1 MTVFTTLTY
10 ADVLDEERARVLWEA
25 NHCHGPGSG
34 HPCGGGKGSWRRTL
48 KARTVGSR
56 AARVARKLD
65 TAMRSVG
72 GNLARAARLRAR
84 YDVVTTPLKNQKRQ
98 SFFSGLRSLFAEG
111 AQDDPEVA
119 RKILGDIDPA
129 VAQRVL
135 VDIAHGLA
143 PELAIAAHVKDPADV
158 RRLQARITAIAARRH
173 GPKDRLRAYPHDP
186 FK

>member
-1 MTVFTTLTY
+1 VFTTLTY
-10 ADVLDEERARVLWEA
+10 ADILDEERARVLEV
-25 NHCHGPGSG
+25 NHCHGPGRG
-34 HPCGGGKGSWRRTL
+34 HPCGSGKGSWRRTL

-72 GNLARAARLRAR
+72 GNIARATRLRAR

-111 AQDDPEVA
+111 AYD
-119 RKILGDIDPA
+119 DPA
-129 VAQRVL
+129 VAEKIL

-143 PELAIAAHVKDPADV
+143 PELAIAAHVKDPAEV
-158 RRLQARITAIAARRH
+158 RRLQARIAALAARSH
-173 GPKDRLRAYPHDP
+173 GPKDRLTAYPHDP